1 MFQLS
6 RWAAEILKESYEGSL
21 PAKYT
26 YQEFKDLVKEIPQQV
41 DFSKLAKDAKLRRL
55 EQTNV
60 PCLKA
65 GMLDKSTMPLN
76 AWTQRADLYV
86 AQGTLVRTE
95 HSLKGVG
102 NTPSLQSFRSDPVR
116 APVQRLSSLLLPANR
131 FLQSKSS
138 PLSTIPSSSSRTE
151 ALDGEIPNATS
162 VYRSETTALPS
173 HSVPSVTPVS
183 GDCEYSKWSIAAL
196 KQQCT
201 DWGLPKTGKKEELI
215 ARLKGPRPPP
225 VLLQRRASKQYT
237 PERHDIG
244 ANALLV
250 GMVLQQ
256 CPGGRIDPNFQGTT
270 KDPLYILAESLN
282 ITKNPFSGGTTQT
295 GPYHYDGWCNMG
307 RLLEGDPALVCRV
320 PGRRFKLTT
329 SGPISGVPIAK
340 AVHRWCHEH
349 NKCSCQELGYVYN
362 EVDWY

>member
-6 RWAAEILKESYEGSL
+6 RWAAEILKESNDGSL
-21 PAKYT
+21 PVKYT
-26 YQEFKDLVKEIPQQV
+26 YQEFKDMVKEIPKQV

-55 EQTNV
+55 EQTNL
-60 PCLKA
+60 PCLEA
-65 GMLDKSTMPLN
+65 GMLEKTAVPLT
-76 AWTQRADLYV
+76 AWKQRADLYV
-86 AQGTLVRTE
+86 SQGTLVRSE
-95 HSLKGVG
+95 YSLKGAG
-102 NTPSLQSFRSDPVR
+102 TTPSRQSFRSDPVR
-116 APVQRLSSLLLPANR
+116 DPVQRLSSLLLPANR

-138 PLSTIPSSSSRTE
+138 PLSTIPSSSSRRE
-151 ALDGEIPNATS
+151 PLDAEITH
-162 VYRSETTALPS
+162 RSETAALHG
-173 HSVPSVTPVS
+173 HSVPRVTPIS

-201 DWGLPKTGKKEELI
+201 DWGLPKAGRKEELI
-215 ARLKGPRPPP
+215 ARLKGPRPPAA
-225 VLLQRRASKQYT
+225 LLQRRAAKQYT

-244 ANALLV
+244 ANAILV

-256 CPGGRIDPNFQGTT
+256 CPGGRIDDNFQGTT
-270 KDPLYILAESLN
+270 KDPLYVLAESLN

-307 RLLEGDPALVCRV
+307 RLLEGDPALVCRI

-362 EVDWY
+362 EIDWY